1 VGRYGRAV
9 SWRAGA
15 AGAAARPARATAIAV
30 ALCVLSGCG
39 LVGGPQTLRQDAPVK
54 ITVTS
59 PMVEHGAIAALYTCH
74 GGGKSP
80 PILWSP
86 PPSGT
91 KSVAL
96 VVDDAAAP
104 ITPKVYWIVF
114 DISPAT
120 RDLQAG
126 ELPTGVR
133 QARNSIG
140 RAKYDPP
147 CPVGGAHRYRFTIYA
162 LSAVL
167 HQPRGTPLKAAWSA
181 IARDAIARGRLTA
194 TAKP

>member
-1 VGRYGRAV
+1 MVGRYGRAV
-9 SWRAGA
+9 SWRASTA
-15 AGAAARPARATAIAV
+15 ARRTRAAAIV
-30 ALCVLSGCG
+30 SALCLLSGCG
-39 LVGGPQTLRQDAPVK
+39 LVGGPQTLRQDAPVE

-59 PMVEHGAIAALYTCH
+59 PMVEHGSISMLYTCH
-74 GGGKSP
+74 GAGKSP

-86 PPSGT
+86 PPAGT

-104 ITPKVYWIVF
+104 ITPRVYWIAF

-126 ELPTGVR
+126 ALPEGVR
-133 QARNSIG
+133 QANNTLG
-140 RAKYDPP
+140 KATYDPP
-147 CPVGGAHRYRFTIYA
+147 CPAGGPHRYRFTVYA

-167 HQPRGTPLKAAWSA
+167 HQPTGTPLKAAWSA

-194 TAKP
+194 PAKP